1 MTSFFRLLLLPLQ
14 APMLLLLLA
23 VSTYLGLHWGLPLE
37 RSGNQL
43 TPMGSLLWSAECA
56 QALAVVVFCFLI
68 AFRCRHQFGRLVA
81 IGLGTNFFLYV
92 FVNIGM
98 VTGSIPVGGVP
109 LPLISWGGSAMLTT
123 MLGFGLLMSVQVHR
137 DVEFAAARD

>member
-1 MTSFFRLLLLPLQ
+1 M
-14 APMLLLLLA
+14 
-23 VSTYLGLHWGLPLE
+23 
-37 RSGNQL
+37 
-43 TPMGSLLWSAECA
+43 
-56 QALAVVVFCFLI
+56 I

-123 MLGFGLLMSVQVHR
+123 MLGFGLLMSV
-137 DVEFAAARD
+137 